1 MPVMFMP
8 DRESDG
14 PEKLNLSPCKKES
27 QSTMSAFGFL
37 SFVIAVVNV
46 VISNI
51 NSNNNNNNNNINA
64 NNINNN
70 NM

>member
-1 MPVMFMP
+1 MPVMFIP
-8 DRESDG
+8 DRESG
-14 PEKLNLSPCKKES
+14 WPGKLNPSPCKKES
-27 QSTMSAFGFL
+27 QSIMSAFGFL

-51 NSNNNNNNNNINA
+51 NSNNNNNNNN
-64 NNINNN
+64 NNDNNNNNN